1 MKLNSKCMACQIR
14 KQEAK
19 IRHFNDED
27 RKKQYMEAIR
37 QRFEH
42 PKDDDCVPSISTEL
56 KKFYCSFWGVPMEDF
71 TRINKE
77 YDQLMLDLEAE
88 LRSTIRYSEDPLKAA
103 LIYART
109 GNYIDF
115 AALPEVSKETALSLI
130 KSENKDDL
138 DEQEYRQFCQDM
150 KKAENVVYI
159 TDNCGEIVLDKIAI
173 QILKKIFP
181 NIRITALV
189 RGLPA
194 GNDATMEDAEFCGL
208 TDVVPVL
215 GNGNDVGGTWLHG
228 ISTHA
233 RELLYNADVII
244 AKGQGN
250 YETLHGCGLN
260 IYYLFLCKCD
270 WFQQLFHAKLLQG
283 MFINEKR
290 APKAYHYSTL
300 TKLTRMV
307 SRQLKISTLK
317 SKTKSSSSSL
327 DHPDVE
333 NLQHFV

>member
-56 KKFYCSFWGVPMEDF
+56 KKFYYSFWGVPMEDF

-233 RELLYNADVII
+233 RDLLYNADVII

-290 APKAYHYSTL
+290 APKATAF
-300 TKLTRMV
+300 
-307 SRQLKISTLK
+307 
-317 SKTKSSSSSL
+317 SS
-327 DHPDVE
+327 D
-333 NLQHFV
+333 

>member
-250 YETLHGCGLN
+250 YKTLHGCGLN

-290 APKAYHYSTL
+290 APKATAF
-300 TKLTRMV
+300 
-307 SRQLKISTLK
+307 
-317 SKTKSSSSSL
+317 SS
-327 DHPDVE
+327 D
-333 NLQHFV
+333 

>member
-56 KKFYCSFWGVPMEDF
+56 KKFYCSFWGVPMVDF

-290 APKAYHYSTL
+290 APKATAF
-300 TKLTRMV
+300 
-307 SRQLKISTLK
+307 
-317 SKTKSSSSSL
+317 SS
-327 DHPDVE
+327 D
-333 NLQHFV
+333 

>member
-250 YETLHGCGLN
+250 YETMHGCGLN

-270 WFQQLFHAKLLQG
+270 WFKELFQAKSLQG

-290 APKAYHYSTL
+290 APRATAF
-300 TKLTRMV
+300 
-307 SRQLKISTLK
+307 
-317 SKTKSSSSSL
+317 SS
-327 DHPDVE
+327 D
-333 NLQHFV
+333 

>member
-27 RKKQYMEAIR
+27 RKKQYMEAIC

-228 ISTHA
+228 SVPTPENFYI
-233 RELLYNADVII
+233 
-244 AKGQGN
+244 
-250 YETLHGCGLN
+250 
-260 IYYLFLCKCD
+260 
-270 WFQQLFHAKLLQG
+270 
-283 MFINEKR
+283 M
-290 APKAYHYSTL
+290 L
-300 TKLTRMV
+300 T
-307 SRQLKISTLK
+307 
-317 SKTKSSSSSL
+317 
-327 DHPDVE
+327 
-333 NLQHFV
+333 

>member
-115 AALPEVSKETALSLI
+115 ALPEVSKETALSLI

-290 APKAYHYSTL
+290 APKATAF
-300 TKLTRMV
+300 
-307 SRQLKISTLK
+307 
-317 SKTKSSSSSL
+317 SS
-327 DHPDVE
+327 D
-333 NLQHFV
+333 

>member
-56 KKFYCSFWGVPMEDF
+56 KKFYYSFWGVPMEDF

-159 TDNCGEIVLDKIAI
+159 TDNCGEVVLDKIAI

-290 APKAYHYSTL
+290 APKATAF
-300 TKLTRMV
+300 
-307 SRQLKISTLK
+307 
-317 SKTKSSSSSL
+317 SS
-327 DHPDVE
+327 D
-333 NLQHFV
+333 

>member
-1 MKLNSKCMACQIR
+1 MKLNPCCMNCQLR

-19 IRHFNDED
+19 IRHFDDED

-71 TRINKE
+71 RQINRE
-77 YDQLMLDLEAE
+77 YDQLMLNLEEDL
-88 LRSTIRYSEDPLKAA
+88 LSTIRYSSDPLKAA

-233 RELLYNADVII
+233 RELLYEADVIL

-250 YETLHGCGLN
+250 YETMHGCGLN

-270 WFQQLFHAKLLQG
+270 WFKELFQAKSLQG

-290 APKAYHYSTL
+290 APKATAF
-300 TKLTRMV
+300 
-307 SRQLKISTLK
+307 
-317 SKTKSSSSSL
+317 SS
-327 DHPDVE
+327 D
-333 NLQHFV
+333 

>member
-250 YETLHGCGLN
+250 YEALHGCGLN

-290 APKAYHYSTL
+290 APKATAF
-300 TKLTRMV
+300 
-307 SRQLKISTLK
+307 
-317 SKTKSSSSSL
+317 SS
-327 DHPDVE
+327 D
-333 NLQHFV
+333 

>member
-115 AALPEVSKETALSLI
+115 AVLPEVSKETALSLI

-290 APKAYHYSTL
+290 APKATAF
-300 TKLTRMV
+300 
-307 SRQLKISTLK
+307 
-317 SKTKSSSSSL
+317 SS
-327 DHPDVE
+327 D
-333 NLQHFV
+333 

>member
-56 KKFYCSFWGVPMEDF
+56 KKFYYSFWGVPMEDF

-215 GNGNDVGGTWLHG
+215 GNGNEVGGTWLHG

-290 APKAYHYSTL
+290 APKATAF
-300 TKLTRMV
+300 
-307 SRQLKISTLK
+307 
-317 SKTKSSSSSL
+317 SS
-327 DHPDVE
+327 D
-333 NLQHFV
+333 

>member
-250 YETLHGCGLN
+250 YETLHGCRLN

-290 APKAYHYSTL
+290 APKATAF
-300 TKLTRMV
+300 
-307 SRQLKISTLK
+307 
-317 SKTKSSSSSL
+317 SS
-327 DHPDVE
+327 D
-333 NLQHFV
+333 

>member
-77 YDQLMLDLEAE
+77 YDPLMLDLEAE

-290 APKAYHYSTL
+290 APKATAF
-300 TKLTRMV
+300 
-307 SRQLKISTLK
+307 
-317 SKTKSSSSSL
+317 SS
-327 DHPDVE
+327 D
-333 NLQHFV
+333 

>member
-56 KKFYCSFWGVPMEDF
+56 KKFYYSFWGVPMEDF

-103 LIYART
+103 LVYART

-290 APKAYHYSTL
+290 APKATAF
-300 TKLTRMV
+300 
-307 SRQLKISTLK
+307 
-317 SKTKSSSSSL
+317 SS
-327 DHPDVE
+327 D
-333 NLQHFV
+333 

>member
-19 IRHFNDED
+19 IRHFKDED

-194 GNDATMEDAEFCGL
+194 GNDATMEDSEFCGL

-290 APKAYHYSTL
+290 APKATAF
-300 TKLTRMV
+300 
-307 SRQLKISTLK
+307 
-317 SKTKSSSSSL
+317 SS
-327 DHPDVE
+327 D
-333 NLQHFV
+333 

>member
-233 RELLYNADVII
+233 RELLYNADVIS

-290 APKAYHYSTL
+290 APKATAF
-300 TKLTRMV
+300 
-307 SRQLKISTLK
+307 
-317 SKTKSSSSSL
+317 SS
-327 DHPDVE
+327 D
-333 NLQHFV
+333 

>member
-270 WFQQLFHAKLLQG
+270 WFIHLFQAKSLQG
-283 MFINEKR
+283 MFINER
-290 APKAYHYSTL
+290 RSPAATAF
-300 TKLTRMV
+300 
-307 SRQLKISTLK
+307 
-317 SKTKSSSSSL
+317 SS
-327 DHPDVE
+327 D
-333 NLQHFV
+333 

>member
-1 MKLNSKCMACQIR
+1 MACQIR

-56 KKFYCSFWGVPMEDF
+56 KKFYYSFWGVPMEDF

-215 GNGNDVGGTWLHG
+215 GNGNDVGGTWLHE

-290 APKAYHYSTL
+290 APKATAF
-300 TKLTRMV
+300 
-307 SRQLKISTLK
+307 
-317 SKTKSSSSSL
+317 SS
-327 DHPDVE
+327 D
-333 NLQHFV
+333 

>member
-233 RELLYNADVII
+233 RELLYNADEII

-250 YETLHGCGLN
+250 YETMHGCGLN

-290 APKAYHYSTL
+290 APKATAF
-300 TKLTRMV
+300 
-307 SRQLKISTLK
+307 
-317 SKTKSSSSSL
+317 SS
-327 DHPDVE
+327 D
-333 NLQHFV
+333 

>member
-1 MKLNSKCMACQIR
+1 MYTNLHTCTITACSAIFFPGQFPSKFINDCQIR

-290 APKAYHYSTL
+290 APKATAF
-300 TKLTRMV
+300 
-307 SRQLKISTLK
+307 
-317 SKTKSSSSSL
+317 SS
-327 DHPDVE
+327 D
-333 NLQHFV
+333 

>member
-1 MKLNSKCMACQIR
+1 MKLNSKRMACQIR

-56 KKFYCSFWGVPMEDF
+56 KKFYYSFWGVPMEDF

-250 YETLHGCGLN
+250 YETMHGCGLN

-290 APKAYHYSTL
+290 APKATAF
-300 TKLTRMV
+300 
-307 SRQLKISTLK
+307 
-317 SKTKSSSSSL
+317 SS
-327 DHPDVE
+327 D
-333 NLQHFV
+333 

>member
-56 KKFYCSFWGVPMEDF
+56 KKFYYSFWGVPMEDF

-130 KSENKDDL
+130 KSENKEDL

-290 APKAYHYSTL
+290 APKATAF
-300 TKLTRMV
+300 
-307 SRQLKISTLK
+307 
-317 SKTKSSSSSL
+317 SS
-327 DHPDVE
+327 D
-333 NLQHFV
+333 

>member
-1 MKLNSKCMACQIR
+1 MKLNPKCMACQLR

-19 IRHFNDED
+19 IRHFDDED
-27 RKKQYMEAIR
+27 RKKQYMEEIR
-37 QRFEH
+37 HRFDQ
-42 PKDDDCVPSISTEL
+42 PKEEDCVPSISTEL

-71 TRINKE
+71 SQINRE
-77 YDQLMLDLEAE
+77 YDQLMLDLEDD

-115 AALPEVSKETALSLI
+115 AALPEVSKKTALSLI
-130 KSENKDDL
+130 KSENKDEL
-138 DEQEYRQFCQDM
+138 DEQEYRNFCQDM
-150 KKAENVVYI
+150 KKASNVVYI

-173 QILKKIFP
+173 QVLKKTFP
-181 NIRITALV
+181 NIRVTALV

-194 GNDATMEDAEFCGL
+194 GNDATMADAEFCGL
-208 TDVVPVL
+208 TDIVPVL
-215 GNGNDVGGTWLHG
+215 GNGSDVGGTWFHG

-233 RELLYNADVII
+233 RELLQSADVIL

-250 YETLHGCGLN
+250 YETMHGCGLN

-270 WFQQLFHAKLLQG
+270 WFQQLFQAKSLQG

-290 APKAYHYSTL
+290 APKATAF
-300 TKLTRMV
+300 
-307 SRQLKISTLK
+307 
-317 SKTKSSSSSL
+317 SS
-327 DHPDVE
+327 D
-333 NLQHFV
+333 

>member
-109 GNYIDF
+109 GNYIAF

-215 GNGNDVGGTWLHG
+215 GNGNDVGGTWLHE

-290 APKAYHYSTL
+290 APKATAF
-300 TKLTRMV
+300 
-307 SRQLKISTLK
+307 
-317 SKTKSSSSSL
+317 SS
-327 DHPDVE
+327 D
-333 NLQHFV
+333 

>member
-228 ISTHA
+228 ISNHA

-290 APKAYHYSTL
+290 APKATAF
-300 TKLTRMV
+300 
-307 SRQLKISTLK
+307 
-317 SKTKSSSSSL
+317 SS
-327 DHPDVE
+327 D
-333 NLQHFV
+333 

>member
-1 MKLNSKCMACQIR
+1 MACQIR

-27 RKKQYMEAIR
+27 RKKQYMEAIH

-290 APKAYHYSTL
+290 APKATAF
-300 TKLTRMV
+300 
-307 SRQLKISTLK
+307 
-317 SKTKSSSSSL
+317 SS
-327 DHPDVE
+327 D
-333 NLQHFV
+333 

>member
-19 IRHFNDED
+19 IRHFSDED

-71 TRINKE
+71 SQINRE

-290 APKAYHYSTL
+290 APKATAF
-300 TKLTRMV
+300 
-307 SRQLKISTLK
+307 
-317 SKTKSSSSSL
+317 SS
-327 DHPDVE
+327 D
-333 NLQHFV
+333 